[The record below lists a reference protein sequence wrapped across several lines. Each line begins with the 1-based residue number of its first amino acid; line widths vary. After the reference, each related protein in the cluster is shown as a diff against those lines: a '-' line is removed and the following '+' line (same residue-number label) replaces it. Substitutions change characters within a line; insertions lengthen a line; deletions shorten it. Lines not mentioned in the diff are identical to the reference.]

1 MSKGLVAPAAGTTY
15 EKMKRL
21 RNTRK
26 TSMKE
31 KSTEYTTDNC
41 NDGVYSFSAV
51 IVTACVAV
59 TVKVLLVV
67 LVGRAATT
75 SSSCSSN
82 SSGSRCVK
90 MVS

>member
-31 KSTEYTTDNC
+31 KTTEYTTDNC
-41 NDGVYSFSAV
+41 DDGVYRFRAV

-59 TVKVLLVV
+59 
-67 LVGRAATT
+67 
-75 SSSCSSN
+75 S
-82 SSGSRCVK
+82 
-90 MVS
+90 